1 MVLFL
6 LLKMAGHGTVLA
18 AKKYT
23 GGYGAAA
30 AAEDDWQRR
39 KKHFCCLR
47 GCCCS
52 YQRWLAVALLQ
63 LLKMVLLL
71 LPKMA
76 GKGFIAAAEG
86 IATAKDGAAAA
97 AVKDGWQCHCC
108 SC

>member
-23 GGYGAAA
+23 GATALLQLLKMTAKGK
-30 AAEDDWQRR
+30 

-52 YQRWLAVALLQ
+52 YQRWLTVALLQ
-63 LLKMVLLL
+63 LLKMR
-71 LPKMA
+71 
-76 GKGFIAAAEG
+76 
-86 IATAKDGAAAA
+86 
-97 AVKDGWQCHCC
+97 CYC
-108 SC
+108 

>member
-1 MVLFL
+1 MGLLHCYKGVAPLKMLLFL

-30 AAEDDWQRR
+30 AAKDDWQRR

-63 LLKMVLLL
+63 LLKMR
-71 LPKMA
+71 
-76 GKGFIAAAEG
+76 
-86 IATAKDGAAAA
+86 
-97 AVKDGWQCHCC
+97 CYC
-108 SC
+108 

>member
-1 MVLFL
+1 MGLLQQLLKMPGNGAVAAAIKALLLPKMVLFL

-30 AAEDDWQRR
+30 AAKDDWQR
-39 KKHFCCLR
+39 KQKHFCCLR

-63 LLKMVLLL
+63 LLKMR
-71 LPKMA
+71 
-76 GKGFIAAAEG
+76 
-86 IATAKDGAAAA
+86 
-97 AVKDGWQCHCC
+97 CYC
-108 SC
+108 